1 MSTEVKNVSN
11 PLTLVLNIKS
21 EADAIKVQEFLAN
34 ETTKKTINEA
44 LENIRTVH
52 FARFVFLSKLQLAVI
67 TSYDGDFDVYIQ
79 RFADDLGEIFNV
91 LLKLMTGTD
100 GLFPVWE
107 NLADLK
113 KYIKKNDRSHING
126 VLQSE
131 FCAYPTLTVQD
142 ILKKSKQA

>member
-1 MSTEVKNVSN
+1 MSKEVKNVSN

-21 EADAIKVQEFLAN
+21 GNTEKVQKFLALEKTN
-34 ETTKKTINEA
+34 TKINEA
-44 LENIRTVH
+44 LKNIGTVH
-52 FARFVFLSKLQLAVI
+52 FARFVFLSTSELAVI

-91 LLKLMTGTD
+91 LLKFMTGTD
-100 GLFPVWE
+100 GLFPVWD
-107 NLADLK
+107 NLANLK
-113 KYIKKNDRSHING
+113 EYIKKNDRSHING

-131 FCAYPTLTVQD
+131 FCAYPTLTVLD